1 MHGLFDS
8 FPSSDETNDRL
19 LEGMNMQNQHQSYEQ
34 TYHQH
39 QQDVAANADKATR
52 MEFIRKTYAH
62 LAGAI
67 GAFVVL
73 EIILFMTGVA
83 DMVVPMMMQSGF
95 SWLIV
100 LGVFMGV
107 GMLADWWARS
117 DHSRPMQYM
126 GLGLY
131 ILAEAVVFMPMM
143 FIAMSVSNSSMVLSV
158 SAGLT
163 FLVFGALT
171 AFVFITK
178 QDFSFLRIAVIAG
191 GLLAGAGIVLSLI
204 FGFNLG
210 IWFSVFMVGLASIF
224 ILYTTSNVLHQ
235 YRTDQ
240 HVAASLAL
248 FSAVA
253 LLFWYILRLVLAFAG
268 E

>member
-1 MHGLFDS
+1 
-8 FPSSDETNDRL
+8 
-19 LEGMNMQNQHQSYEQ
+19 MQNQSYEQ
-34 TYHQH
+34 TYQQH
-39 QQDVAANADKATR
+39 QQNTAAHADKATR
-52 MEFIRKTYAH
+52 MEFIRKTYTH

-67 GAFVVL
+67 AAFVIV
-73 EIILFMTGVA
+73 EIFLFMSGIAEAVI
-83 DMVVPMMMQSGF
+83 PMMVGGY

-100 LGVFMGV
+100 LALFMGV
-107 GMLADWWARS
+107 GYVADGWARS
-117 DHSRPMQYM
+117 DRSTPLQYA
-126 GLGLY
+126 GLGVTVVAY
-131 ILAEAVVFMPMM
+131 AVVFMPLMGVAV
-143 FIAMSVSNSSMVLSV
+143 FYSSPMVLPI

-191 GLLAGAGIVLSLI
+191 GLLAAAGIVLSI
-204 FGFNLG
+204 VMGFNLG
-210 IWFSVFMVGLASIF
+210 IWFSVFMVGLMSIY
-224 ILYTTSNVLHQ
+224 ILYTTSNIIHE

-253 LLFWYILRLVLAFAG
+253 LLFYYILRIVMSFG
-268 E
+268 D

>member
-1 MHGLFDS
+1 
-8 FPSSDETNDRL
+8 
-19 LEGMNMQNQHQSYEQ
+19 MQNQSYEQ
-34 TYHQH
+34 TYQQH
-39 QQDVAANADKATR
+39 QQNVAANADKASR

-67 GAFVVL
+67 AAFVVL
-73 EIILFMTGVA
+73 EILLFKSGIAETVI
-83 DMVVPMMMQSGF
+83 PMMVGGY

-117 DHSRPMQYM
+117 DRSKPLQYA
-126 GLGLY
+126 GLGLF
-131 ILAEAVVFMPMM
+131 ILAEAVVFMPLMALATR
-143 FIAMSVSNSSMVLSV
+143 FASANVLPI

-163 FLVFGALT
+163 FLIFGALT
-171 AFVFITK
+171 AFVFISK

-191 GLLAGAGIVLSLI
+191 GLLAAAGIVLSI
-204 FGFNLG
+204 VFGFSLG

-224 ILYTTSNVLHQ
+224 ILYTTSNVLHE

-253 LLFWYILRLVLAFAG
+253 LLFWYVLRIVMAFG
-268 E
+268 D

>member
-1 MHGLFDS
+1 
-8 FPSSDETNDRL
+8 
-19 LEGMNMQNQHQSYEQ
+19 MQNQSYEQ
-34 TYHQH
+34 TY
-39 QQDVAANADKATR
+39 QQYQQNTAANADKATR

-67 GAFVVL
+67 AAFVII
-73 EIILFMTGVA
+73 EIFLFMSGIAEAVI
-83 DMVVPMMMQSGF
+83 PMMVGGY

-117 DHSRPMQYM
+117 DRSKPMQYA
-126 GLGLY
+126 GLGLF
-131 ILAEAVVFMPMM
+131 ILAEAVIFMPMM
-143 FIAMSVSNSSMVLSV
+143 LMATAFSSPIVLPV

-163 FLVFGALT
+163 FLIFGALT

-191 GLLAGAGIVLSLI
+191 GLLAAAGIVLSI
-204 FGFNLG
+204 VMGFSLG

-224 ILYTTSNVLHQ
+224 ILYSTSNVLHE

-253 LLFWYILRLVLAFAG
+253 LLFWYVLRIVMAFG
-268 E
+268 D